1 MKKIMYD
8 DRRGL
13 TWLTLKGIKTRTSR
27 LDKRLNDDIVSVAG
41 LVKEGH
47 LKGWM
52 EYIYGKDAHAV
63 VKPPYM
69 IGEKVAISESY
80 KRLGYDQMFCPP
92 GVEDGVGSTEGW
104 GNKMYVKAELMKHFI
119 EITDVRLER
128 LQDISDEDIMREGII
143 HAPIN
148 CIELKTGEVGDF
160 AYLDIREVKGKIIV
174 THIIHSNARDAFAG
188 LIDAVSGKGT
198 WDSNPWVWV
207 FDYKLVEG

>member
-13 TWLTLKGIKTRTSR
+13 TWMTLKGVKTRTSR
-27 LDKRLNDDIVSVAG
+27 LANGIEENFVRSIG
-41 LVKEGH
+41 LIKEGH
-47 LKGWM
+47 LKGYM
-52 EYIYGKDAHAV
+52 EYIYGDGAHGV
-63 VKPPYM
+63 MKPPYM
-69 IGEKVAISESY
+69 VGEIVAIAESY
-80 KRLGYDQMFCPP
+80 KRLSYDPMFCPP
-92 GVEDGVGSTEGW
+92 GCEDGLGSEEGW
-104 GNKMYVKAELMKHFI
+104 GNKMYVRADLMKHFI
-119 EITDVRLER
+119 EITNVRLER

-148 CIELKTGEVGDF
+148 CIELKTGEEGDF
-160 AYLDIREVKGKIIV
+160 AYLDIRKVKGKNIV

-188 LIDAVSGKGT
+188 LIDVVSGKGT

>member
-13 TWLTLKGIKTRTSR
+13 TWMTLKGVKTRTSR
-27 LDKRLNDDIVSVAG
+27 LANGIEENFVRPIG
-41 LVKEGH
+41 LIKEGH
-47 LKGWM
+47 LKGYM
-52 EYIYGKDAHAV
+52 EYIYGDGAHGV
-63 VKPPYM
+63 MKPPYM
-69 IGEKVAISESY
+69 VGEIVAIAESY
-80 KRLGYDQMFCPP
+80 KRLSYDPMFCPP
-92 GVEDGVGSTEGW
+92 GCEDGLGSEEGW
-104 GNKMYVKAELMKHFI
+104 GNKMYVRADLMKHFI
-119 EITDVRLER
+119 EITNVRLER

-148 CIELKTGEVGDF
+148 CIELKTGEEGDF
-160 AYLDIREVKGKIIV
+160 AYLDIRKVKGKNIV

-188 LIDAVSGKGT
+188 LIDVVSGKGT